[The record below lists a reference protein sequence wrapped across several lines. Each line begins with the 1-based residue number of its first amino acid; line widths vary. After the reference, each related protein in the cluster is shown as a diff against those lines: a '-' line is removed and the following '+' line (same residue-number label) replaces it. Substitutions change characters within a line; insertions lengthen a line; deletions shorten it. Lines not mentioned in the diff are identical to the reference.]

1 MKTMRLLA
9 PKWKWIGVAL
19 TVPGLVLGFFSVFYE
34 FEFPWLNFQLR
45 DEKETDFFRKAEEN
59 FTNEIALTLTVVG
72 LLILAYTREE
82 VEDERVR
89 LIRLEAFQWSVL
101 ISFLLVL
108 AGNWLL
114 YSFDFYV
121 FMVFNLFTPL
131 VIFVL
136 RFHYVLYREARQTSK
151 DTSL

>member
-9 PKWKWIGVAL
+9 PKWKWLGAAL
-19 TVPGLVLGFFSVFYE
+19 AALGLILGFFSVFHE
-34 FEFPWLNFQLR
+34 FEFPWLSFQLR
-45 DEKETDFFRKAEEN
+45 DEERTDFFRSAEEN

-72 LLILAYTREE
+72 LLILAYTREKI
-82 VEDERVR
+82 EDERVR

-114 YSFDFYV
+114 YSTDFYV

-131 VIFVL
+131 VVFVL
-136 RFHYVLYREARQTSK
+136 RFHYVLYKEARQTSK
-151 DTSL
+151 DASL

>member
-1 MKTMRLLA
+1 MKTMQLLA
-9 PKWKWIGVAL
+9 PKWKWLGAVLAAL
-19 TVPGLVLGFFSVFYE
+19 GLVLGFFAVFHE
-34 FEFPWLNFQLR
+34 FEFPWLSVQLR
-45 DEKETDFFRKAEEN
+45 DGEETDFFKSAEEN

-72 LLILAYTREE
+72 LLILAYTREK

-108 AGNWLL
+108 TGNWLL
-114 YSFDFYV
+114 YSTDFYM

-151 DTSL
+151 DAGL